1 MPVLPILPEQLHTS
15 AANVEWLLTS
25 TLLVGAVAVPT
36 FGRLGDMFG
45 KRRLLLVAVGAL
57 TVGSLL
63 DAVTDNLGLLIV
75 GRAIQ
80 GASLAG
86 IPLGISLL
94 SSLLRIRCCRA
105 NACRRPSR

>member
-1 MPVLPILPEQLHTS
+1 MP
-15 AANVEWLLTS
+15 
-25 TLLVGAVAVPT
+25 G

-45 KRRLLLVAVGAL
+45 KRRMLLVAVGAL

-63 DAVTDNLGLLIV
+63 DAVTDNLALLIV

-94 SSLLRIRCCRA
+94 ARCCRA
-105 NACRRPSR
+105 SGCRRRSR